1 MREADRMTIEDLGV
15 PGFTL
20 MESAARAAAA
30 RMVVR
35 FGPMPGRRVM
45 CLCGKGNNG
54 GDGLAVARLLYT
66 AGATVRVV
74 TTSPPDEMSKDAA
87 RNWHLLTT
95 LLDHDADGRLTLHR
109 FENLQQVAAFDPP
122 DLFVDGLLG
131 TGLTSDLREPILSLV
146 TWLNERP
153 APTVALDVPT
163 GLHAD
168 LGIPLGAAVDAE
180 ATVTMGAL
188 KTGLMLNDGPDYAGA
203 VDVVEIGIP
212 SFVLDQVCVH
222 GAGCAWWPTDDT
234 VRAWWPPRARDAYKY
249 SAGLALV
256 VGGAP
261 GMTGAPVMAAKA
273 ASRVGAGYVQCAVH
287 HAITATLAN
296 KLTTVTSLALPGS
309 DEGGIDPETAM
320 DALGDRLGQAQAL
333 LIGPGLGRH
342 PDTASFVRSL
352 LRQTDLPLV
361 LDADGLHAAATAPG
375 IFEEHAGGR
384 WVLTPHEGEFK
395 RLAGDDVPLDDRI
408 RTAQAYAERWNSIL
422 LLKGTPSLV
431 ATPEGRVYVGG
442 TGNAAVATAGTG
454 DVLAGLCVGL
464 LAQGV
469 PPERAAVC
477 ALHLGGAA
485 ADAYADHTYPAS
497 MIATDVL
504 THIPDVLRDR
514 FFPRA

>member
-1 MREADRMTIEDLGV
+1 MTIEDLDV

-30 RMVVR
+30 RITER
-35 FGPMPGRRVM
+35 FGPIPGRRVM

-66 AGATVRVV
+66 AGADVCVV
-74 TTSPPDEMSKDAA
+74 AMRPLKEMSEDAA
-87 RNWHLLTT
+87 RNWHLLTN
-95 LLDHDADGRLTLHR
+95 LQEHDADGRLTLHR
-109 FENLQQVAAFDPP
+109 FESLQQIAAFEAAT
-122 DLFVDGLLG
+122 LFVDGLLG

-146 TWLNERP
+146 TWLNEQP

-168 LGIPLGAAVDAE
+168 LGVPLGAAVHADT
-180 ATVTMGAL
+180 TVTMAAA
-188 KTGLMLNDGPDYAGA
+188 KTGLLLNEGPDYAGA

-212 SFVLDQVCVH
+212 SFVLDEVCRDYD
-222 GAGCAWWPTDDT
+222 GYAWWPTDDT
-234 VRAWWPPRARDAYKY
+234 VRAWWPHRARDAYKY

-256 VGGAP
+256 IGGAP
-261 GMTGAPVMAAKA
+261 GMTGAPMMAAAA
-273 ASRVGAGYVQCAVH
+273 ASRVGAGYVQCAAH

-296 KLTTVTSLALPGS
+296 KLTTVTLLALPGN
-309 DEGGIDPETAM
+309 DHGDIAPQNAL
-320 DALGDRLGQAQAL
+320 DALTDRLDKAQAL
-333 LIGPGLGRH
+333 LIGPGLGRQS
-342 PDTASFVRSL
+342 DTATFVRSL
-352 LRQTDLPLV
+352 LRQTRLPLV
-361 LDADGLHAAATAPG
+361 LDADGLNALAGAPG
-375 IFEEHAGGR
+375 FLDDHADGQ
-384 WVLTPHEGEFK
+384 WILTPHAGEFK
-395 RLAGDDVPLDDRI
+395 RLAGDDANLRDRI
-408 RTAQAYAERWNSIL
+408 RTAQEYAQRWNSIL

-431 ATPEGRVYVGG
+431 ATPRGRVYVNG

-464 LAQGV
+464 LAQGL

-485 ADAYADHTYPAS
+485 ADAYADHRYASS

-504 THIPDVLRDR
+504 EYLPVILRDR
-514 FFPRA
+514 FFPNA